1 MKVREICHSI
11 TDGSHNPPQGVE
23 ESKYL
28 MLSSK
33 NIFDDEI
40 TVDDPRFLTEEAFQ
54 QEDKRTMIV
63 PGDVLLTIVGTVGR
77 TAVVSD
83 DMPRFT
89 LQRSVAVL
97 HPRREICT
105 SRYLMYALQSRRA
118 HIEKTARGVA
128 QKGIYLGEVGDIDL
142 PIPVLEQ
149 QGSIVGI
156 LDKVGRLVQTR
167 QRQLRALD
175 TLIKARFVEMFGDP
189 LSGTDK
195 WPIHTVGDVAESIDP
210 QPSHRTP
217 PVDEAG
223 IPYVSIKDCDYKT
236 GVIDFENARKV
247 GRNVLEEHL
256 QRYEVHDGDF
266 IIGKIGTIGNPIFV
280 PARKDYTLSANIVLI
295 QPDKKKVSPY
305 FLKYSFMS
313 AYMDRQFEEA
323 KNSTSQAAFGIQKV
337 RAIKVMNP
345 SIDIQYQF
353 EAFAKQV
360 DKSKVVVQKALD
372 EAQLLFD
379 SLMQKY
385 FG

>member
-1 MKVREICHSI
+1 MSMKTVRLDELCTTFKSNILVNKI
-11 TDGSHNPPQGVE
+11 EKGTGEYPLYGAKGVVTGLN
-23 ESKYL
+23 SY
-28 MLSSK
+28 
-33 NIFDDEI
+33 
-40 TVDDPRFLTEEAFQ
+40 Q
-54 QEDKRTMIV
+54 QAKPFISV
-63 PGDVLLTIVGTVGR
+63 IKWGAGVGR
-77 TAVVSD
+77 AELRPAYSSIVATMLGVLPNDDVDIHWLCYLLQSMHLEQYATNAVVPNLYFKDYCNSYI
-83 DMPRFT
+83 
-89 LQRSVAVL
+89 SVPDL
-97 HPRREICT
+97 DEQERI
-105 SRYLMYALQSRRA
+105 SNLLDRA
-118 HIEKTARGVA
+118 QQI
-128 QKGIYLGEVGDIDL
+128 IDHRK
-142 PIPVLEQ
+142 Q
-149 QGSIVGI
+149 QLSI
-156 LDKVGRLVQTR
+156 LD
-167 QRQLRALD
+167 D
-175 TLIKARFVEMFGDP
+175 LIKARFVEMFGDP

-236 GVIDFENARKV
+236 GIIDFENARKV